1 MLQVAVASQVVALLD
16 LGGPSLSHAM
26 PPVQSYKPFERE
38 LDARAALNARDT
50 SGMPPLAMVP
60 SQRLR
65 TEVRQPM
72 LGAWNS
78 TILLGTHHKS
88 GTVLLAKVFRIA
100 AKVFAVP
107 RHKNNYTACARLF
120 KTRAR
125 GICIDEHV
133 NANSMREWLQPQQ
146 PFIHAVRH
154 PLEMCVSAYIYHKQG
169 AEPWLLKPLQDFG
182 GVSLVQHYKSV
193 DPAEGVRFECRRMVT
208 ELVESAI
215 LYNRAQPPSTAP
227 SVPAAICPV
236 MDSLV
241 NLRVVASG
249 THRRR
254 NVLSIRFEEFDSDF
268 DDAFSRI
275 FSFLDSGA
283 AIPSLLKEAAQYDL
297 KRAQPGDEKHVSASE
312 DKAPLRAF
320 ILGDVL
326 LHSLLDSLS
335 TLLGYTPGR
344 MVGSNELC
352 DQLRALC
359 ATTNVRFL
367 QWCLSGRVAL
377 GQIASLPECGEDSR
391 PRGVPAPAGFLHS
404 AEW

>member
-1 MLQVAVASQVVALLD
+1 MIQVAVASQAVAMLD
-16 LGGPSLSHAM
+16 LGEPALSHAM
-26 PPVQSYKPFERE
+26 PQLQSVAGTSYNPPERE
-38 LDARAALNARDT
+38 LDTRVALNDQWRGVAQWR
-50 SGMPPLAMVP
+50 GAAQVP
-60 SQRLR
+60 SRRLR
-65 TEVRQPM
+65 TEVREPM
-72 LGAWNS
+72 PGAWNS

-100 AKVFAVP
+100 AKVFEVP

-120 KTRAR
+120 ETHAR

-133 NANSMREWLQPQQ
+133 NANSMREWLRPQQ

-182 GVSLVQHYKSV
+182 GVSLMQHYKTV
-193 DPAEGVRFECRRMVT
+193 DPTEGVRFECRRMVT

-215 LYNRAQPPSTAP
+215 LYNR
-227 SVPAAICPV
+227 
-236 MDSLV
+236 
-241 NLRVVASG
+241 

-320 ILGDVL
+320 ILGDAL
-326 LHSLLDSLS
+326 LRDLLDSLS

-344 MVGSNELC
+344 LVGPNELC
-352 DQLRALC
+352 DQLRSLC
-359 ATTNVRFL
+359 ATTNVKFL

-377 GQIASLPECGEDSR
+377 GQIASLPECGDDSR
-391 PRGVPAPAGFLHS
+391 PARSVPLPAPTAFLRS